1 MPNINEFKSRL
12 SGGGARANQFKVTM
26 TFPGYSSVGGETS
39 DLSYLVTSTSIPGQ
53 SLGTVAVPF
62 RGRVLN
68 LVGDRTFSP
77 WSMTVLNDTDF
88 KIYRA
93 MERWMNGMN
102 NMTDN
107 EGLTNPA
114 NYQVDIKVDHLDRN
128 GATLKTYILRG
139 AFPNS
144 LSDIAL
150 SASDNDSIEDFGC
163 SFTYQYFDCLL
174 YTSPSPRD
182 RTRSRMPS
190 SA

>member
-12 SGGGARANQFKVTM
+12 QGGGARANQFKVTM
-26 TFPGYSSVGGETS
+26 AFPGYAEVGGETS
-39 DLSYLVTSTSIPGQ
+39 DLSYLCTATSIPGQ
-53 SLGTVAVPF
+53 SLGTVSVPF

-68 LVGDRTFSP
+68 LVGDRTFAP

-107 EGLTNPA
+107 EGLTNPS

-139 AFPNS
+139 AFPTS
-144 LSDIAL
+144 LDDIAL

-163 SFTYQYFDCLL
+163 SFTYQYFETD
-174 YTSPSPRD
+174 T
-182 RTRSRMPS
+182 TT
-190 SA
+190 

>member
-39 DLSYLVTSTSIPGQ
+39 DLSYLCTATSIPGQ

-68 LVGDRTFSP
+68 LVGDRTFGP

-139 AFPNS
+139 AFPSS

-150 SASDNDSIEDFGC
+150 SASDNDSVETFDTT
-163 SFTYQYFDCLL
+163 FTYQYFETD
-174 YTSPSPRD
+174 T
-182 RTRSRMPS
+182 TT
-190 SA
+190 

>member
-26 TFPGYSSVGGETS
+26 VWPGYAAVGVETS
-39 DLSYLVTSTSIPGQ
+39 DMSYLCTATSLPGQ
-53 SLGTVAVPF
+53 NLGTVSVPF

-68 LVGDRTFSP
+68 LAGDRTFNP
-77 WSMTVLNDTDF
+77 WSVTVINDTDF

-93 MERWMNGMN
+93 FERWFNGMN

-114 NYQVDIKVDHLDRN
+114 NYQVDVTVQQLDRN

-139 AFPNS
+139 AFPTS
-144 LSDIAL
+144 LDDIAL
-150 SASDNDSIEDFGC
+150 SASDNDSVEQFGC
-163 SFTYQYFDCLL
+163 ALTYQYFETD
-174 YTSPSPRD
+174 T
-182 RTRSRMPS
+182 TT
-190 SA
+190 

>member
-26 TFPGYSSVGGETS
+26 NFPAYSSVGGETS
-39 DLSYLVTSTSIPGQ
+39 DLSYLCTAAAIPGQ

-77 WSMTVLNDTDF
+77 WPITVLNDTDF

-114 NYQVDIKVDHLDRN
+114 NYQVDGFIDHLDRDGN
-128 GATLKTYILRG
+128 SIKQYQMRG
-139 AFPNS
+139 CFPTS
-144 LSDIAL
+144 LDGIAL
-150 SASDNDSIEDFGC
+150 SYGTNDAIEDFGV
-163 SFTYQYFDCLL
+163 TLDYQYFETD
-174 YTSPSPRD
+174 T
-182 RTRSRMPS
+182 TT
-190 SA
+190 